1 MKNLLMVK
9 TVCLLCLGLNIVL
22 TGCATTTGTGH
33 TGQLNVPANLSI
45 SVDHR
50 LMTISWDA
58 VENAVGYIIQTTSE
72 NCGSG
77 NRIINTAT
85 RQAWNTD
92 TGAIIPYSNI
102 YLSMDEFELDIEDRK
117 AMMPGG
123 PIIFINDT
131 TIAIW
136 LMSESM
142 ELLDEPMP
150 TSLTARI
157 SAAAF
162 VQYGHSTGARLDFA
176 ESGYSPLVSLNKAN
190 YN

>member
-1 MKNLLMVK
+1 MKKMNYRVFCGAAAFILVLSAGLL
-9 TVCLLCLGLNIVL
+9 
-22 TGCATTTGTGH
+22 GCATTGTGD
-33 TGQLNVPANLSI
+33 TGQLNVPRNLTI

-58 VENAVGYIIQTTSE
+58 VDNAIGYIIQTTSE

-85 RQAWNTD
+85 KQAWNSANN
-92 TGAIIPYSNI
+92 AIIPDSNI
-102 YLSMDEFELDIEDRK
+102 YSSMDAFESDLESRRA
-117 AMMPGG
+117 AMAGG
-123 PIIFINDT
+123 QIIFINDT

-142 ELLDEPMP
+142 ELLDNVMA

-157 SAAAF
+157 SAVAF
-162 VQYGHSTGARLDFA
+162 VESRHSAEVKLD
-176 ESGYSPLVSLNKAN
+176 KAH

>member
-1 MKNLLMVK
+1 MKKRIWSGAAVSVLVLSICLIGCT
-9 TVCLLCLGLNIVL
+9 TVR
-22 TGCATTTGTGH
+22 GTGE
-33 TGQLNVPANLSI
+33 LNVPRNLRI

-58 VENAVGYIIQTTSE
+58 VDNAVGYVIHTTSE

-85 RQAWNTD
+85 RQAWSSTTNT
-92 TGAIIPYSNI
+92 AIPDNDI
-102 YLSMDEFELDIEDRK
+102 YLGMETFELDIEARRA
-117 AMMPGG
+117 AMAGG
-123 PIIFINDT
+123 PIIFIDDT

-142 ELLDEPMP
+142 QLLDEVMA

-157 SAAAF
+157 SAIA
-162 VQYGHSTGARLDFA
+162 FA
-176 ESGYSPLVSLNKAN
+176 ESGYSREVRLNKTQ